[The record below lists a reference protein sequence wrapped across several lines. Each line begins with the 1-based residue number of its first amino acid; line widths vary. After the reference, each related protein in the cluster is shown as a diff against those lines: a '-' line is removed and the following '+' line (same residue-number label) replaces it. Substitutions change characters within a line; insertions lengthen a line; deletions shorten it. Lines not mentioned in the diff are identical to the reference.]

1 MIGPGVGVKRGIVI
15 LGSTGSVGQQALEVA
30 RAFPD
35 QLQIVGL
42 AAGQRLDLLAQQ
54 IETWKPA
61 VVSAPSLVPGT
72 MWNDTRVVS
81 LDQLAGADE
90 GDRVLIATVGA
101 TGLSP
106 TLAAIRAGKSVAL
119 ANKEVLVMAGGPVIA
134 EARRYGA
141 EMLPVDSE
149 HSALWQC
156 LVGDCDLSPGRT
168 VGPIERVV
176 ITASGGAFRDLG
188 ADTLARVSPEQA
200 LAHPNWVMGPKVT
213 VDSATLMNKGFE
225 VIEAHWLFGIPY
237 ERIDV
242 VLHRESVVHAL
253 VEFIDGSMKAVL
265 GPTDMRLPLQHAL
278 THPERRA
285 GGWPRL
291 RLEELGRLNFARLDR
306 SRYPCFELAMRAAQ
320 GGGSLPVVLSAA
332 DDVAV
337 EKFLAGELPFTGIAE
352 MVDRALQAHAVVADP
367 SLEEIVEID
376 AETRRQLQRVS
387 QRVSHWMS

>member
-1 MIGPGVGVKRGIVI
+1 MKRGIVI
-15 LGSTGSVGQQALEVA
+15 LGSTGSVGRQALEVA

-35 QLQIVGL
+35 QLHVVGL
-42 AAGQRLDLLAQQ
+42 AAGQRLDLLAEQ

-61 VVSAPSLVPGT
+61 LVSAPSLVPGT
-72 MWNDTRVVS
+72 TWNGARVVS
-81 LDQLAGADE
+81 LDQLASADE
-90 GDRVLIATVGA
+90 ADRVLVATVGA

-106 TLAAIRAGKSVAL
+106 TLAAMRSGKSVAL

-134 EARRYGA
+134 EARRHGA
-141 EMLPVDSE
+141 EILPVDSE

-156 LVGDCDLSPGRT
+156 LVGECAISPGT
-168 VGPIERVV
+168 TLGPVERVV
-176 ITASGGAFRDLG
+176 ITASGGAFRDL
-188 ADTLARVSPEQA
+188 APDTLSQVRPEQA

-265 GPTDMRLPLQHAL
+265 GPPDMRLPLQHAL

-291 RLEELGRLNFARLDR
+291 PLEGLGCLNFAPLDR
-306 SRYPCFELAMRAAQ
+306 AHYPCFELAMRAAA
-320 GGGSLPVVLSAA
+320 GGGSLPAVLSAA